1 MIERQRPRLRKPR
14 RSARPCARRRRT
26 RRTRRGRRRT
36 RSSRAGG
43 IEHNARSVRAL
54 LPGLPGCPRLARVS
68 PERLIY
74 CVPLLIAVR
83 CNYALGNYR
92 DGPVSKAVEDL
103 PIAQMFLQVVSTMRC
118 TESHCAM
125 QRQAFSIDKLIQDT
139 FPLLPYVIL

>member
-1 MIERQRPRLRKPR
+1 
-14 RSARPCARRRRT
+14 
-26 RRTRRGRRRT
+26 
-36 RSSRAGG
+36 
-43 IEHNARSVRAL
+43 VRAL

-103 PIAQMFLQVVSTMRC
+103 PIAQMFLKFGSITRC
-118 TESHCAM
+118 TTESHCEA
-125 QRQAFSIDKLIQDT
+125 QSQAFAID
-139 FPLLPYVIL
+139 

>member
-36 RSSRAGG
+36 RRSRAGG
-43 IEHNARSVRAL
+43 IEHDARSVRAL

-74 CVPLLIAVR
+74 CVLLLIAVR

-92 DGPVSKAVEDL
+92 DGPVSKAVEDQPFSHIL
-103 PIAQMFLQVVSTMRC
+103 LKTGTTVRC

-125 QRQAFSIDKLIQDT
+125 LPQAFPIDKLTQDT
-139 FPLLPYVIL
+139 FPCLPYVIL